1 MIDGEFEL
9 NGVRY
14 PLVRSQPIPHPFKW
28 NDTGMIVEQYTFCLA
43 GLGHGMC
50 IIFTLN
56 CWLTWWFVAQWADRE
71 RTTRIIS
78 PHALRAPEIIL
89 GIDFDTKVDIWSL
102 GCMVGWTE
110 LLLPRPKVSSSS
122 VSCRLLS
129 FSRDNRY
136 SHRKVARRGV

>member
-1 MIDGEFEL
+1 MFFTDGTAKPTIDELLDESPIMIDGEFEL

-56 CWLTWWFVAQWADRE
+56 CWLT
-71 RTTRIIS
+71 
-78 PHALRAPEIIL
+78 
-89 GIDFDTKVDIWSL
+89 
-102 GCMVGWTE
+102 
-110 LLLPRPKVSSSS
+110 
-122 VSCRLLS
+122 
-129 FSRDNRY
+129 
-136 SHRKVARRGV
+136 